1 MRCCSWKTPLVV
13 VLVLGLVAGAVWA
26 TGEAEQAAL
35 PEREMIQNVWGEMQE
50 KPEYGG
56 TITFL
61 GVRKRRSMVS
71 TTTTAGPR

>member
-1 MRCCSWKTPLVV
+1 MRCCSWKSPVAV
-13 VLVLGLVAGAVWA
+13 VLMLGLVAGAVWA

-35 PEREMIQNVWGEMQE
+35 PEREMIANVWGEMQE

-56 TITFL
+56 PSLFSAS
-61 GVRKRRSMVS
+61 RRRRSTAS

>member
-1 MRCCSWKTPLVV
+1 MRCCSWRTPVVV
-13 VLVLGLVAGAVWA
+13 VLVFLVAGAVWA

-56 TITFL
+56 TSPFSAS
-61 GVRKRRSMVS
+61 RKRRSMVS